1 VPFLT
6 ARWTD
11 LVLVT
16 YAVPPE
22 ALAVHLPPGYEPDLR
37 DGSAFVSLVAFD
49 FKKVR
54 VRGIPW
60 PAFSEIN
67 LRYYVHHQGRRGVAF
82 VREFVPS
89 RMVSFVARTL
99 YNEPYVRAPMSSSVK
114 DEDERRTIEH
124 QLVWAGTTYRLRA
137 TARLAPLLPDEN
149 SVEHF
154 FKEHELGY
162 GRTRG
167 GELVTYR
174 VEHPRWQ
181 VLPDPQVKL
190 EWNFAQIYGAEWS
203 MLDGARPYAVTV
215 ALGSEVSV
223 APRERQ
229 GTRRRTEP

>member
-22 ALAVHLPPGYEPDLR
+22 TLAPHLPPDCEPDLR
-37 DGSAFVSLVAFD
+37 EGSAFVSLVAFD
-49 FKKVR
+49 FKAVR

-67 LRYYVHHQGRRGVAF
+67 LRYYVRLKGRRGVAF

-99 YNEPYVRAPMSSSVK
+99 YNEPYVRAPMTSRVT
-114 DEDERRTIEH
+114 DENNRRTIEH
-124 QLVWAGTTYRLRA
+124 ELVWAGKTHRLRA
-137 TARLAPLLPDEN
+137 VATLAPMMPGED

-154 FKEHELGY
+154 FKEHDLGC
-162 GRTRG
+162 GRSRG
-167 GELVTYR
+167 GKLVTYI
-174 VEHPRWQ
+174 VEHPPWQ
-181 VLPDPQVKL
+181 VLPDAQVSL
-190 EWNFAQIYGAEWS
+190 EWSFAQVYGAEWAR
-203 MLDGARPYAVTV
+203 LDGARPYAVTV
-215 ALGSEVSV
+215 AVGSEVSV
-223 APRERQ
+223 SPTERR
-229 GTRRRTEP
+229 GTRSRTES